1 MPAIRILKTGER
13 SAALNMGID
22 EAILTLL
29 SQGKTVPTLR
39 FYSWSP
45 PACSI
50 GYFQSIGAELDL
62 EKCKELKID
71 VVRRMTGG
79 GAVFHEHEVTYSFLA
94 PLKEDYV
101 PAKILDSY
109 LKISEG
115 IILGLKPLG
124 VQVEFKP
131 LNDLVCNGKKIS
143 GNAQTRRLGILLQ
156 HGTIL
161 LKTDLEKMFQILRVP
176 NEKIRDKLV
185 ADVRERVTSL
195 TQVLGRA
202 VTEKEVIEALEQGF
216 REAFSELTFV
226 PGNLSSEEEKLAR
239 KLAQEKYE
247 NEGWNGLTP

>member
-1 MPAIRILKTGER
+1 MPEIRLLKTGAS

-29 SQGKTVPTLR
+29 SQGQTVPTLR
-39 FYSWSP
+39 FYTWSP

-62 EKCKELKID
+62 SHCKELQID

-124 VQVEFKP
+124 VTVEFKP
-131 LNDLVCNGKKIS
+131 LNDLVVNGKKIS

-161 LKTDLEKMFQILRVP
+161 LKTDVAKMFQILKVP

-195 TQVLGRA
+195 EQVLGRK
-202 VTEKEVIEALEQGF
+202 VTEAEVIEALESGF
-216 REAFSELTFV
+216 RAAFPELTFV
-226 PGNLSSEEEKLAR
+226 AGNLSSEEEQLAPKLAR
-239 KLAQEKYE
+239 EKYE
-247 NEGWNGLTP
+247 STAWNFKTE